1 MRERGSSGPVI
12 VYQPANRRRTIL
24 ALIVLTAVTIIT
36 LDVRG
41 SGPISALRGGA
52 HDVVNPIAG
61 AFDAVFSPVGDWI
74 DGVTSAASLKDENA
88 QLRRRLEAARGQ
100 DAAARAATQ
109 ENKDLKKLLDLPF
122 VQNADAIA
130 AQVVEGAPSNFEF
143 TVQIG
148 KGETDGVGVDM
159 PVVTGA
165 GLVGRV
171 LAVSRDRATVL
182 LVKDP
187 RSGVGVRIEKS
198 STPGVVKGRGDS
210 DTLRVDFVDPNADVT
225 KGEVVY
231 TSGQQN
237 SPFPAAIPI
246 GTVSKVAKAH
256 GDLQQD
262 VLVKPLV
269 DFSHLDYVKVLRP
282 PPGR

>member
-1 MRERGSSGPVI
+1 MV
-12 VYQPANRRRTIL
+12 VYQPGNRRRTIL
-24 ALIVLTAVTIIT
+24 ALIVLTAVTLIT

-41 SGPISALRGGA
+41 SGPISGLRGGA
-52 HDVVNPIAG
+52 RDVVNPIAG
-61 AFDAVFSPVGDWI
+61 AFETVFSPVGDWI

-88 QLRRRLEAARGQ
+88 RLRRRLDAARGQ
-100 DAAARAATQ
+100 QAAARAATQ

-122 VQNADAIA
+122 VDGADAIA

-148 KGETDGVGVDM
+148 KGESDGVGVDM

-171 LAVSRDRATVL
+171 LEVSHDRATVL

-187 RSGVGVRIEKS
+187 ESGVGVRIEKS
-198 STPGVVKGRGDS
+198 GTPGVVKGRGDS

-237 SPFPAAIPI
+237 SPFPAAVPV
-246 GTVSKVAKAH
+246 GTVSKVSKAR

>member
-1 MRERGSSGPVI
+1 MVA
-12 VYQPANRRRTIL
+12 YQRTNRRPIL
-24 ALIVLTAVTIIT
+24 VLLVVTAVALIT

-41 SGPISALRGGA
+41 SGPISTVRGGA
-52 HDVVNPIAG
+52 HDVVDPIAG
-61 AFDAVFSPVGDWI
+61 ALDAVFSPVGDWI

-88 QLRRRLEAARGQ
+88 RLRRRLDAARGEQ
-100 DAAARAATQ
+100 AAARAAVE

-122 VQNADAIA
+122 AEDTNAVA
-130 AQVVEGAPSNFEF
+130 APVVEGAPGNFEL

-148 KGETDGVGVDM
+148 KGASDGVGADM

-171 LAVSRDRATVL
+171 VEVSRDRATVL
-182 LVKDP
+182 LTQDP
-187 RSGVGVRIEKS
+187 QSGVGVKMERS
-198 STPGVVKGRGDS
+198 GTFGVAKGRGDS
-210 DTLRVDFVDPNADVT
+210 STLRVDFIDPAADVT
-225 KGEVVY
+225 VGEVVS
-231 TSGQQN
+231 TAGVQN
-237 SPFPAAIPI
+237 SPFPAGIPL
-246 GTVSKVAKAH
+246 GTVSKVTRTP

-282 PPGR
+282 SPGR